1 MPAFPA
7 PTPAPARFASA
18 EQARASARAFE
29 LKKIGADFIANPY
42 PVYNALREHQPVA
55 RMQDG
60 SYFVSRYDDC
70 IAVYKDAKLF
80 SSDKQAEF
88 RPKFGDGLLY
98 QHHTTSLIFNLS
110 LIHI

>member
-7 PTPAPARFASA
+7 PTPAPAQFASV
-18 EQARASARAFE
+18 ELARSSAREFD
-29 LKKIGADFIANPY
+29 LKKIGPDFIANPF
-42 PVYNALREHQPVA
+42 PTYNALREHQPVA
-55 RMQDG
+55 RMGDN
-60 SYFVSRYDDC
+60 SFFVSRYEDC

-98 QHHTTSLIFNLS
+98 EHHTTSLIF
-110 LIHI
+110 